1 MIVETLPEVQRLT
14 PEHKLVL
21 AAELFED
28 ATAHEGGEPDPEIV
42 RILDQRLQEYRDDP
56 DSASPWSAVKARI
69 LGSRAS

>member
-14 PEHKLVL
+14 PEQKLLL

-28 ATAHEGGEPDPEIV
+28 ATECIAEEPDPEIV
-42 RILDQRLQEYRDDP
+42 KALDQRLEEYQNNP
-56 DSASPWSAVKARI
+56 GSASSWSAVKARI